1 MDDIP
6 KAVSTQS
13 SKFLNQLR
21 IFMRNRNLAYSTEK
35 TYISWIV
42 RYIRFNKMQHPE
54 TMGKREVEA
63 FLSFLSLSKNASK
76 STQRTALN
84 ALVFLY
90 HKFLN
95 KPLDKLN
102 FTFSR
107 REQRLPEVF
116 SQQEIEAVFTQLNE
130 PYKLMAEMMY
140 GSGFRVNE
148 LLRLRVKDI
157 DFQMNQI
164 IIRSGKGNKDRAT
177 LLPTSVVSRLRS
189 QIELVHQIH
198 RVDLNNEQGDV
209 YLPNALEKKFP
220 NAAKS
225 LGWQY
230 LFPASKVAK
239 DPRSQKIRRH
249 HLHATVLQKNVRKAI
264 QKAGILKYAS
274 CHTFRHS
281 FATHLL
287 ENGYDIRTVQE
298 LLGHTDVATT
308 QIYTHVMRKGANAV
322 KSPLDLVV

>member
-1 MDDIP
+1 
-6 KAVSTQS
+6 
-13 SKFLNQLR
+13 
-21 IFMRNRNLAYSTEK
+21 
-35 TYISWIV
+35 
-42 RYIRFNKMQHPE
+42 
-54 TMGKREVEA
+54 
-63 FLSFLSLSKNASK
+63 
-76 STQRTALN
+76 
-84 ALVFLY
+84 
-90 HKFLN
+90 
-95 KPLDKLN
+95 
-102 FTFSR
+102 
-107 REQRLPEVF
+107 
-116 SQQEIEAVFTQLNE
+116 
-130 PYKLMAEMMY
+130 MAEMMY

-148 LLRLRVKDI
+148 LLRLCVKDI

-177 LLPTSVVSRLRS
+177 LLPASVVSRLRS
-189 QIELVHQIH
+189 QIELVQQIH
-198 RVDLNNEQGDV
+198 RVDLNNEQGAV

-220 NAAKS
+220 NASVS

-239 DPRSQKIRRH
+239 DPRSHKIRRH
-249 HLHATVLQKNVRKAI
+249 HLHASVLQKNVRKAI

-287 ENGYDIRTVQE
+287 ENGYDISTVQE

-322 KSPLDLVV
+322 KSPLDLVS